1 MLGKKRRTAKIDS
14 LIGQNTE
21 IKGDVIFTGGLHVD
35 GKIVGNVS
43 AEEPG
48 SLLTLSDHGVIEGE
62 VRVPSIILNGEVKGD
77 VHVGERVELAARGR
91 VDGNVYYNLIEMA
104 IGAEVNGKLVH
115 RSDEERRA
123 LTHMANAD
131 KTQTPTPETSDKKA

>member
-21 IKGDVIFTGGLHVD
+21 IKGDVIFTGGLHID
-35 GKIVGNVS
+35 GKIVGNVL
-43 AEEPG
+43 ADDAG

-62 VRVPSIILNGEVKGD
+62 VRVPSVILNGEVKGD
-77 VHVGERVELAARGR
+77 VYAGERIELATRGR
-91 VDGNVYYNLIEMA
+91 VMGNVYYNLIEMA

-115 RSDEERRA
+115 RSPDEKPA
-123 LTHMANAD
+123 LTHMKDD
-131 KTQTPTPETSDKKA
+131 KAPIMDNDSKAKPA